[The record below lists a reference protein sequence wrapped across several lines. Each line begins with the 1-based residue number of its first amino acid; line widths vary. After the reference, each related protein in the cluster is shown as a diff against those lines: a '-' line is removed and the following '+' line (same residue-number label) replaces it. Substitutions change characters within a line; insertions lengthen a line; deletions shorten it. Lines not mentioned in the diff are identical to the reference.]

1 MSNGGVGEP
10 SPGGGLTPPPQSV
23 IDPNEYSRMQQQLR
37 ELQQY
42 QSETQSVFDQLA
54 PHSARIK
61 RMVEDESAARL
72 FDDSLASYEAL
83 SARNKPKLPDEW
95 NPETNPW
102 LKKIDEVYDEVKSFR
117 KQSDAYGEQQQQ
129 QVNQRLLAE
138 NTKLSEQ
145 LIEKFPHLAEG
156 DYAGIKMI
164 ASYGIQNKLSFA
176 DAASALEP
184 AYKRERSVEPTLR
197 TTAGAPGVPGASEND
212 IDKADLVAR
221 ATELIKSEQRKA
233 GMQR

>member
-1 MSNGGVGEP
+1 MSNGGVSEP
-10 SPGGGLTPPPQSV
+10 SPGGGFTPPAQSG
-23 IDPNEYSRMQQQLR
+23 IDPNEYARMQQQLR

-42 QSETQSVFDQLA
+42 QQETQSVFDQLA

-83 SARNKPKLPDEW
+83 AARNKPKLSDEW
-95 NPETNPW
+95 NPEVNPW
-102 LKKIDEVYDEVKSFR
+102 LKKIDAMYDQVQSFA
-117 KQSDAYGEQQQQ
+117 KDSGDYKQQQQ
-129 QVNQRLLAE
+129 EQVNQRLLQE

-145 LIEKFPHLAEG
+145 LIEKFPHLAEA

-164 ASYGIQNKLSFA
+164 ASYGIQNKMSFA

-197 TTAGAPGVPGASEND
+197 TTAGAPGVPGASENKL
-212 IDKADLVAR
+212 DKDDLVAR
-221 ATELIKSEQRKA
+221 ATELIKGEQRKA
-233 GMQR
+233 GMR

>member
-10 SPGGGLTPPPQSV
+10 SPGGGFTPPSSPA
-23 IDPNEYSRMQQQLR
+23 IDAGEYARMQQQLR

-42 QSETQSVFDQLA
+42 QQETQSVFDQLA

-83 SARNKPKLPDEW
+83 QSRNKPKLSDEW
-95 NPETNPW
+95 NPEINPY
-102 LKKIDEVYDEVKSFR
+102 LKKIDELYDEVKTFR
-117 KQSDAYGEQQQQ
+117 KQSDEYGQQQQQ
-129 QVNQRLLAE
+129 QVNQRLLSE

-145 LIEKFPHLAEG
+145 LIEKYPHLAEN
-156 DYAGIKMI
+156 DYIGIKAI
-164 ASYGIQNKLSFA
+164 ASYGIQNKMSFA

-184 AYKRERSVEPTLR
+184 TYKRDRAVEPTLR
-197 TTAGAPGVPGASEND
+197 TTAGAPGVPGASEGKLDN
-212 IDKADLVAR
+212 IDLVAR
-221 ATELIKSEQRKA
+221 ATDLIKHEQRKA

>member
-10 SPGGGLTPPPQSV
+10 SPGGGFTPPSS
-23 IDPNEYSRMQQQLR
+23 IDAGEYARMQQHVR
-37 ELQQY
+37 ELEQY
-42 QSETQSVFDQLA
+42 QTETQAVFEQLS

-83 SARNKPKLPDEW
+83 SARSKPKLGDEW
-95 NPETNPW
+95 NPENNPW

-129 QVNQRLLAE
+129 QVNQRLLSE

-145 LIEKFPHLAEG
+145 LIEKFPHLAEA

-164 ASYGIQNKLSFA
+164 ASYGIQNKMSFS

-197 TTAGAPGVPGASEND
+197 TTAGAPGVPGASENKMD
-212 IDKADLVAR
+212 NVDLVAR
-221 ATELIKSEQRKA
+221 ATELIRGEQRKA
-233 GMQR
+233 GMAK

>member
-10 SPGGGLTPPPQSV
+10 SPGGGFTPPSPG
-23 IDPNEYSRMQQQLR
+23 IDVNEYAQMQQQLR

-42 QSETQSVFDQLA
+42 QTETQSVFDQLA

-83 SARNKPKLPDEW
+83 SARNKPKLPEEW

-129 QVNQRLLAE
+129 QVNQRLLSE

-145 LIEKFPHLAEG
+145 LIEKFPHLAEH
-156 DYAGIKMI
+156 DYIGIKAI
-164 ASYGIQNKLSFA
+164 ASYGIQNKMSFA

-184 AYKRERSVEPTLR
+184 TYRRDRAVEPTLR
-197 TTAGAPGVPGASEND
+197 TTAGAPGVPGASDNKL
-212 IDKADLVAR
+212 DKDDLVAR
-221 ATELIKSEQRKA
+221 ATELIKGEQRKA
-233 GMQR
+233 GMR

>member
-10 SPGGGLTPPPQSV
+10 SPGGGLTPPSS
-23 IDPNEYSRMQQQLR
+23 IDPNEYAQMQQQLR

-42 QSETQSVFDQLA
+42 QSETQSVFEQLS

-61 RMVEDESAARL
+61 RMVEDENAARL

-83 SARNKPKLPDEW
+83 SARNKPKLSDEW
-95 NPETNPW
+95 NPEVNPW
-102 LKKIDEVYDEVKSFR
+102 LKKIDEVYDQVKSFA
-117 KQSDAYGEQQQQ
+117 KESTDYKQQQQ
-129 QVNQRLLAE
+129 EQVNQRLLSE

-164 ASYGIQNKLSFA
+164 ASYGIQNKMSFA

-184 AYKRERSVEPTLR
+184 AYKRERSIEPTLR
-197 TTAGAPGVPGASEND
+197 TTAGAPGVPGASEGKLDNV
-212 IDKADLVAR
+212 DLVER
-221 ATELIKSEQRKA
+221 ATQLIKSEQKKA
-233 GMQR
+233 GMVR

>member
-10 SPGGGLTPPPQSV
+10 SPGGGFTPPSSG
-23 IDPNEYSRMQQQLR
+23 IDAGEYARMQQHVR
-37 ELQQY
+37 ELEQY
-42 QSETQSVFDQLA
+42 QTETQAVFDQLS

-83 SARNKPKLPDEW
+83 SQRNKPKLSDEW
-95 NPETNPW
+95 NPEVNPW
-102 LKKIDEVYDEVKSFR
+102 LKKIDAMYDQVQSFA
-117 KQSDAYGEQQQQ
+117 KDSGDYKQQQQ
-129 QVNQRLLAE
+129 QEVNQRLLSE

-145 LIEKFPHLAEG
+145 LIEKFPHLAES

-164 ASYGIQNKLSFA
+164 ASYGIQNKMSFA
-176 DAASALEP
+176 DAAGALEP

-197 TTAGAPGVPGASEND
+197 TNVGAPGVPGNSEGKLD
-212 IDKADLVAR
+212 SVDLVAR
-221 ATELIKSEQRKA
+221 ATELIKSEQKKA
-233 GMQR
+233 GMAR

>member
-1 MSNGGVGEP
+1 MSTGGVGESP
-10 SPGGGLTPPPQSV
+10 SGGGFTPPSS
-23 IDPNEYSRMQQQLR
+23 IDANEYAQMQNRVR
-37 ELQQY
+37 ELEQY
-42 QSETQSVFDQLA
+42 QTETQSVFEQLS

-61 RMVEDESAARL
+61 RMVEDENAARL

-83 SARNKPKLPDEW
+83 SARNKPKLSDEW
-95 NPETNPW
+95 NPEVNPW
-102 LKKIDEVYDEVKSFR
+102 LKKIDAMYDQVQTFAKDSGDY
-117 KQSDAYGEQQQQ
+117 KQQQQ
-129 QVNQRLLAE
+129 EQVNQRLLQE

-197 TTAGAPGVPGASEND
+197 TNVGAPGVPGASEGKLDNV
-212 IDKADLVAR
+212 DLVER
-221 ATELIKSEQRKA
+221 ATQLIKSEQKKA
-233 GMQR
+233 GMVR